1 MRQGYEQF
9 EEELKGV
16 LNDKFKERLIN
27 LKRTGNIFS
36 PMFYL
41 VFTRLVEL
49 SSIMNDIVL
58 PNRFELI
65 EMFRTRKEFLQLDY
79 NTINETVRRIWFFEA
94 RREKEYD
101 STKSMEDFLYIIY
114 RMKDIQ
120 ERIDRVILN
129 NIREWKKEE
138 LAKLYFLM
146 IKVFLEI
153 DEEVNAIVNRTIKYD
168 LTKTLI
174 INIFPQ
180 EKKEAVTNLLDQ
192 IFSKSQTDLK
202 NVFKSFLDGSY
213 ECRELSDFRIYL
225 QELGPSE
232 RLAVIKAIE
241 SFLIHTE

>member
-1 MRQGYEQF
+1 MRLDHEQF
-9 EEELKGV
+9 EKELGEV
-16 LNDKFKERLIN
+16 LNDKFKERLVN

-49 SSIMNDIVL
+49 SSIMNDVVL
-58 PNRFELI
+58 PNEFELI

-79 NTINETVRRIWFFEA
+79 NTINETVRRIWFFET

-101 STKSMEDFLYIIY
+101 SSKSMEDFLYVIY

-129 NIREWKKEE
+129 NVKEWKKDE

-153 DEEVNAIVNRTIKYD
+153 DEEVNAVVNRAIKYD
-168 LTKTLI
+168 FVKMLI
-174 INIFPQ
+174 LNMFPI
-180 EKKEAVTNLLDQ
+180 EKRDAIASLLDQ
-192 IFSKSQTDLK
+192 IFSKPQTDLK
-202 NVFKSFLDGSY
+202 IVFKSFLNGEY
-213 ECRELSDFRIYL
+213 ENEELANFGAYL
-225 QELGPSE
+225 QELNPTE
-232 RLAVIKAIE
+232 RLTIIKAIE
-241 SFLIHTE
+241 SLLIHTE